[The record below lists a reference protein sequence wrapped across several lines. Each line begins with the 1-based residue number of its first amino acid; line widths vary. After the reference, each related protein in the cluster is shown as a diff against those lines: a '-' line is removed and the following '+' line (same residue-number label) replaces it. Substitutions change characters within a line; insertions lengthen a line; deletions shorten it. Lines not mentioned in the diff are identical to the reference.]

1 MDIEDQEQEILLEP
15 ELYAEV
21 GDGVLTVQKN
31 GEDLGTFS
39 ANQKTDT
46 TINILVP
53 TTTSEL
59 TNDANFQNAN
69 DLASAISVH
78 NQSSSA
84 HQDIRQAI
92 STETE
97 NRVNADNSLQ
107 GQIDAITSASD
118 VVDIVGTYAEL
129 QAYDTQHLKDND
141 VVKVLQD
148 ETHNDAMTYW
158 RWSTSTHTWTYIGA
172 EGPYYTKS
180 ETNTLLDEKL
190 DASEVPDGFFDGPA
204 TITPTE
210 GTSVEVNE
218 AIKLK
223 SVNLKGDSNQQT
235 YTGANLFD
243 ASTITM
249 PSEATLNA
257 DGSITVTYDNTA
269 GTASHYTNL
278 YPANLNL
285 ETSTEYAGFAEI
297 IDIQG
302 GGVLAIFSGASATS
316 QFTNNRN
323 FNLADY
329 HAGDIIKTTD
339 TTKADFTGTSTG
351 TRTYVSVQA
360 GLSLTLTF
368 RMSVIADTSVT
379 PETFVYQPFTGGVP
393 SPNPSY
399 PQAIETVTGLQ
410 TITFTDGDLATQAY
424 TVDLGSIELCKIGT
438 AQDYIYKSG
447 DDWYIHKEIAKI
459 TLGNSS
465 GETWTKSGQ
474 STATTF
480 VAGLGNLRDFV
491 TITDENAVCM
501 ANSFVFDGTTLTADN
516 RFILSGYQTDS
527 FRFLLFRFSPTSSI
541 TDLTSFT
548 TWVGSNNIVVYASGI
563 DPTNT
568 KISDQTLIG
577 QLEDVLKASLYQPTT
592 TISSAGNLPAIIG
605 VEAFTEHLNSL
616 LEIAAEQYPDQVTY
630 TNFVGTDGVSDG
642 AAGLVPAP
650 ETTDAGKFLKADGTW
665 TNETTY
671 SPFTGTDGNTGGTV
685 GLVPAPATTDVGKF
699 LKADGT
705 WDTAGGGSTINVVQ
719 TEGTSQTDVMSQNAT
734 TSMVFADGASKTRV
748 AIGINSSATKN
759 YTVAIGDGS
768 SASGSNGCMALGR
781 GVTCSGNYSTAI
793 GSSAK
798 VTRSYSVALSG
809 TVDTSNVTGAVALGY
824 GSKATRT
831 GEVNIGSSNTSQ
843 GYNSTNYR
851 VIGGVHDGQDAND
864 AVTVNQVNS
873 VIDNI
878 NSALN
883 TNIPH
888 IGV

>member
-21 GDGVLTVQKN
+21 GDGILTVQKN

-46 TINILVP
+46 TINIPVP

-97 NRVNADNSLQ
+97 NRVNADNNLQ

-190 DASEVPDGFFDGPA
+190 DADEVPDGFFDGPA

-210 GTSVEVNE
+210 GTSVEVDE

-223 SVNLKGDSNQQT
+223 SVNLKGDSSQQT

-257 DGSITVTYDNTA
+257 DGSITVVYDNTN
-269 GTASHYTNL
+269 GSTTHYTNL
-278 YPANLNL
+278 YTAPMDLQ
-285 ETSTEYAGFAEI
+285 TSTEYAAFAEI
-297 IDIQG
+297 ISLTG
-302 GGVLAIFSGASATS
+302 GGTLAVIGGDSAIS
-316 QFTNNRN
+316 QFTNNRTY
-323 FNLADY
+323 NLADY
-329 HAGDIIKTTD
+329 ATGDIIKATD
-339 TTKADFTGTSTG
+339 TTKADFTGTTTG
-351 TRTYVSVQA
+351 TGTYVGVQA
-360 GLSLTLTF
+360 GLSVNITL
-368 RMSVIADTSVT
+368 RMSVIADTTIT
-379 PETFVYQPFTGGVP
+379 PEEFVYQPYTGGVP
-393 SPNPSY
+393 SPNPVY
-399 PQAIETVTGLQ
+399 PETVNVVTGTQ
-410 TITFTDGDLATQAY
+410 TITFSDNDSATQAY
-424 TVDLGSIELCKIGT
+424 TVNLGSIELCKIGDY
-438 AQDYIYKSG
+438 QDYIYKSG
-447 DDWYIHKEIAKI
+447 DDWYLHKETAKMVLDGI
-459 TLGNSS
+459 TNAMTGEYVNGITQDYNFCTKLIDDMKEGAQVGYCSYLTVSTGSPYGANKETIFFGSQSNNYVYMGVLSS
-465 GETWTKSGQ
+465 RTG
-474 STATTF
+474 
-480 VAGLGNLRDFV
+480 GLR
-491 TITDENAVCM
+491 
-501 ANSFVFDGTTLTADN
+501 TLTAFN
-516 RFILSGYQTDS
+516 TYLETHPATIYYVLATSTD
-527 FRFLLFRFSPTSSI
+527 
-541 TDLTSFT
+541 
-548 TWVGSNNIVVYASGI
+548 
-563 DPTNT
+563 T
-568 KISDQTLIG
+568 KITNSTLIG

-616 LEIAAEQYPDQVTY
+616 LEIAAEQYPDPVTY
-630 TNFVGTDGVSDG
+630 SDFVGTDGVNAG
-642 AAGLVPAP
+642 EAGLVPAP
-650 ETTDAGKFLKADGTW
+650 ATTDAGKFLKADGTW

-671 SPFTGTDGNTGGTV
+671 SPFTGTDGNTDGTV
-685 GLVPAPATTDVGKF
+685 GLVPAPETTDAGKF

-705 WDTAGGGSTINVVQ
+705 WDTAGGGSSVTIVQ
-719 TEGTSQTDVMSQNAT
+719 TVGTSQTDVMSQNAA
-734 TSMVFADGASKTRV
+734 TSMVFKDGATAKRI
-748 AIGINSSATKN
+748 AIGLNATTNKDD
-759 YTVAIGDGS
+759 TVAICS
-768 SASGSNGCMALGR
+768 SAS
-781 GVTCSGNYSTAI
+781 VTAAGGLAFGKNAGASHQYSIAM
-793 GSSAK
+793 GYQAK
-798 VTRSYSVALSG
+798 TTRKGEINVGAGSYSA
-809 TVDTSNVTGAVALGY
+809 Y
-824 GSKATRT
+824 
-831 GEVNIGSSNTSQ
+831 
-843 GYNSTNYR
+843 GYNGTSPNR
-851 VIGGVHDGQDAND
+851 VIGGVYDGQLSND

-873 VIDNI
+873 VIDAI
-878 NSALN
+878 NTALG
-883 TNIPH
+883 TNISH
-888 IGV
+888 IGA